1 MSEFIYLFVGI
12 GIGILLTM
20 NHKEFKEMKTYVQL
34 DAELRKELDF
44 LRNTVTSQRLDV
56 EFYRHKAKTYQDK
69 YESIQK

>member
-1 MSEFIYLFVGI
+1 MSEFIYLII
-12 GIGILLTM
+12 GIGLGVLFAM
-20 NHKEFKEMKTYVQL
+20 NHKEFKEMKTIEEL